1 MTLSDVRARFRRG
14 FARMWEWL
22 KKRFTWKR
30 NGNFA
35 GWGSEPRDAAHAL
48 YRERFERFAE
58 GMPHLPRTKTNE
70 TTEAFLAVSQ
80 TAQMLHEYGDDPIRV
95 PSTGRIIRPDDRL
108 ATFGAVGQPMGFV
121 GSLGSSASLWIV
133 AAGLVVCGSGWVT
146 NEISSANYKAER
158 AAHSVTKNEY
168 AMLARANESLRD
180 VNADLAG
187 KITEAD
193 RDAAET
199 AETWRR
205 ERELRVAAEAA
216 LRRIRNAQEQ
226 ARAGAPSIE
235 YGFGRVPDTPV
246 QPGAA
251 DAGGGAAARRNPS

>member
-1 MTLSDVRARFRRG
+1 MTLADVRARFRRG
-14 FARMWEWL
+14 FARIWEWL

-30 NGNFA
+30 KQDFA
-35 GWGSEPRDAAHAL
+35 WSTEPRDAAHAL

-121 GSLGSSASLWIV
+121 GALGSSASLWIV
-133 AAGLVVCGSGWVT
+133 AAGAVVCASGWVT

-158 AAHSVTKNEY
+158 AAHSETKGELED
-168 AMLARANESLRD
+168 AQVAVARVSAELRSARGQLDILEEQRDRSVAAAAAATRLAAESRQRERARNHAIQSVLVNDEPPAWSLRD
-180 VNADLAG
+180 DAVGGEGSAASGGDRGSAG
-187 KITEAD
+187 D
-193 RDAAET
+193 RS
-199 AETWRR
+199 R
-205 ERELRVAAEAA
+205 
-216 LRRIRNAQEQ
+216 
-226 ARAGAPSIE
+226 
-235 YGFGRVPDTPV
+235 
-246 QPGAA
+246 
-251 DAGGGAAARRNPS
+251 

>member
-30 NGNFA
+30 NENFA
-35 GWGSEPRDAAHAL
+35 AWGSEPRDAAHAL

-95 PSTGRIIRPDDRL
+95 PETGRIIRPEDRL
-108 ATFGAVGQPMGFV
+108 AAFGAVGQPAPFM

-180 VNADLAG
+180 TNAELSRLVTA
-187 KITEAD
+187 AD
-193 RDAAET
+193 TQTRQT
-199 AETWRR
+199 AEMVEQ
-205 ERELRVAAEAA
+205 ERA
-216 LRRIRNAQEQ
+216 RRIRAEREAQRVRDEQ
-226 ARAGAPSIE
+226 ARAARHAPSVN
-235 YGFGRVPDTPV
+235 YGFGSVPDAPV